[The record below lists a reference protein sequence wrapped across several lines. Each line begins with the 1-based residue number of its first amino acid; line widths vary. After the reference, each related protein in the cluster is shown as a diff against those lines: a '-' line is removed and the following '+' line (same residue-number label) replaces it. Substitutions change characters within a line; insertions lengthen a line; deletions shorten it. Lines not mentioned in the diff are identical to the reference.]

1 MLPSRAPLLIV
12 PIRDRRQGR
21 RILTIR
27 NCAISMLS
35 IAVVFASISIYNEKR
50 RGGAGEYGRLFG
62 SQVPAANDGVAR
74 KTDVVSEGPVS
85 DQAAPDPMLV
95 APAAR
100 EQLLVANTKT
110 NTTQAT
116 TTTIAPVTA
125 PTPQVFASAAHGTTI
140 VGDADGVKIVKAP
153 STTTAQQPV
162 LSGGIFKQH

>member
-1 MLPSRAPLLIV
+1 MLA
-12 PIRDRRQGR
+12 
-21 RILTIR
+21 
-27 NCAISMLS
+27 

-50 RGGAGEYGRLFG
+50 RGAAGEYGRLFR

-85 DQAAPDPMLV
+85 DQSAPDPMLV

-100 EQLLVANTKT
+100 EQLLVANT
-110 NTTQAT
+110 NTTTQVT
-116 TTTIAPVTA
+116 TTTIAP
-125 PTPQVFASAAHGTTI
+125 QVLASAGHGTTI

-153 STTTAQQPV
+153 TTSTAPV

>member
-1 MLPSRAPLLIV
+1 MGMLPSRAPLLIV
-12 PIRDRRQGR
+12 PIRDRRQSR
-21 RILTIR
+21 RILTLR
-27 NCAISMLS
+27 NCAISMLA

-50 RGGAGEYGRLFG
+50 RGAAGEYGRLFR

-85 DQAAPDPMLV
+85 DQSAPDPMLV

-100 EQLLVANTKT
+100 EQLLVANT
-110 NTTQAT
+110 NTTTQVT
-116 TTTIAPVTA
+116 TTTIAP
-125 PTPQVFASAAHGTTI
+125 QVLASAGHGTTI

-153 STTTAQQPV
+153 TTSTAPV